1 VPRICEVAP
10 PGPSGLHP
18 SNLLCCP
25 MAVTKNTALQTT
37 KRGINVDEFAR
48 AAAIKTDVRY
58 N

>member
-1 VPRICEVAP
+1 
-10 PGPSGLHP
+10 
-18 SNLLCCP
+18 